1 MWAQA
6 QKVGG
11 MVSFIMSDSTRLSVA
26 DTVYIALRN
35 RILSEELKPG
45 DALPGERRLS
55 ESLGVNRGAVREGL
69 RRLAHARLIT
79 VHHGG
84 ATRVL
89 DYRDAGL
96 DLLSELLMVEG
107 AVGAQF
113 ALDVLE
119 LREALTPLITRCAAE
134 RGGAVAAEALAPVLD
149 RIAAAPDLA
158 SRYLEVRQYWK
169 IMSKHADNLALRL
182 ALNSLQQGTGAR
194 FDAIVELL
202 TLELQNI
209 DGFRELT
216 AAIGRGDGPE
226 AARIGSAMVRP
237 TLARAR
243 QLSGSSTAS

>member
-1 MWAQA
+1 MP
-6 QKVGG
+6 
-11 MVSFIMSDSTRLSVA
+11 DSTRLSVA
-26 DTVYIALRN
+26 DTVYTTLRD
-35 RILSEELKPG
+35 RILSGAVQPG

-96 DLLSELLMVEG
+96 DLLGELLLVDG
-107 AVGAQF
+107 VVGAQF

-119 LREALTPLITRCAAE
+119 LRDALTPLITRCAAE
-134 RGGAVAAEALAPVLD
+134 RGGAVAAAALTPVLE
-149 RIAAAPDLA
+149 RIAAESDLA
-158 SRYLEVRQYWK
+158 ARYTEVRQYWK

-194 FDAIVELL
+194 FNAIVKLL
-202 TLELQNI
+202 SLELQNI

-226 AARIGSAMVRP
+226 AARLGTALVRP
-237 TLARAR
+237 TLVRAR